1 LSQDGRTSSDRSEE
15 TVCNKA
21 CVYVPK
27 NDNPGRGMEFYMWF
41 PITHETNP
49 GFTYKMPQTVEKKFK
64 EKREE

>member
-1 LSQDGRTSSDRSEE
+1 M
-15 TVCNKA
+15 CNKA